1 MTKSHSKRE
10 QYLTVKDLTDWLKVS
25 KSTIYRWVQESNFPK
40 PIVLGAADKK
50 NGVARWVESDVV
62 LWLESRP
69 NKEEK

>member
-1 MTKSHSKRE
+1 
-10 QYLTVKDLTDWLKVS
+10 DWLKVS